1 MCDDNHNKNE
11 ASSQNVSLLPTQETK
26 QKLIQYVVSQPDIIA
41 EVLRQLTL
49 LNIIPPIQE
58 PQPQVINQN
67 HQPQVQNIQM
77 YEESST
83 SDICDFITTNQV

>member
-11 ASSQNVSLLPTQETK
+11 ASSQNASLLPTQETK
-26 QKLIQYVVSQPDIIA
+26 QKLIQYVMSQPDLIA